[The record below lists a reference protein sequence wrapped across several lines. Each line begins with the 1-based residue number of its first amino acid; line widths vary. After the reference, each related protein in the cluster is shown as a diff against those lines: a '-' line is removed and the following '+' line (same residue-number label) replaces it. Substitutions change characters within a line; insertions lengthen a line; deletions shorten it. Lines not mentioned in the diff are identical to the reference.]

1 MQAILSANLPDS
13 EKSYKRMAQ
22 EGFSVLTASGDT
34 IARTLTAAIYHLLA
48 NPEYLGRLRDEL
60 DSVMPDPNT
69 LVHLQSLE
77 NLTWF
82 VSSYH

>member
-1 MQAILSANLPDS
+1 MQAILSSNLSDL

-34 IARTLTAAIYHLLA
+34 IARTLTAAIYYLLA

-82 VSSYH
+82 VSSHP